1 MINLKANMISHLNL
15 LLQPLVSSLI
25 ASLTGICRRFWVNQ
39 LSGTIPDS
47 IGQLTK
53 LTWL

>member
-25 ASLTGICRRFWVNQ
+25 ASLTGICRHFWVNQ
-39 LSGTIPDS
+39 LSGNIPDS
-47 IGQLTK
+47 IGDMTEMTVL
-53 LTWL
+53 

>member
-25 ASLTGICRRFWVNQ
+25 ASLTGICRRLGGNK
-39 LSGTIPDS
+39 LSGTIPNS

>member
-47 IGQLTK
+47 IGQLTG
-53 LTWL
+53 LTRL

>member
-25 ASLTGICRRFWVNQ
+25 ASLTGICRSLYTNQ

-53 LTWL
+53 LTTL